1 MTRPLAAALRRLV
14 QTRIPSVPFLEALL
28 LLHQRSP
35 QRLAAADVARQLYL
49 DDHEAVT
56 LLDQIAAAGLCR
68 ADGDGLAR
76 SWRFDRDD
84 PELGPLVDELAR
96 CYATQLVEL
105 TKLIHAGK
113 VPPAP

>member
-1 MTRPLAAALRRLV
+1 MTPPLAAALRRLV
-14 QTRIPSVPFLEALL
+14 RNRIPSVPFLEALL

-49 DDHEAVT
+49 DDDDARR
-56 LLDQIAAAGLCR
+56 LLDQIAAGGLCR
-68 ADGDGLAR
+68 ADGEGRAR

-84 PELGPLVDELAR
+84 PQLGPLVDELAR

-105 TKLIHAGK
+105 TKLIHAGR
-113 VPPAP
+113 VPPAA